1 MDSAMNSVAYILFKQ
16 NGNKVTKYYFVRAEG
31 DQQKDKI
38 FDLGSQ

>member
-16 NGNKVTKYYFVRAEG
+16 NGSKVTKYFFVRAEEG
-31 DQQKDKI
+31 QHKEKI